1 MKITKDIKKFKID
14 VIKAMDFMFAD
25 DAPLS
30 LLNNIANTPSIGVKS
45 KNDNNMFK
53 KKYIKTSISYG
64 MTMYQTDFKITPH
77 KS

>member
-1 MKITKDIKKFKID
+1 MKMTKDIKKFKID

-53 KKYIKTSISYG
+53 KKIYKDLYFVWNDNVS
-64 MTMYQTDFKITPH
+64 DRL
-77 KS
+77 